1 VSTIGIGAASSGEG
15 DSVSGFGSGVCSS
28 VGGRSAGGNVGS
40 AGSELELC
48 RSVLLF
54 ADGVAC
60 DARNGAAAIGLA
72 GSAEIG
78 SIETRFAALGST
90 EIGLK
95 SFDGSIDGSSTFG
108 FVFFLG
114 LN

>member
-1 VSTIGIGAASSGEG
+1 M
-15 DSVSGFGSGVCSS
+15 
-28 VGGRSAGGNVGS
+28 
-40 AGSELELC
+40 LW
-48 RSVLLF
+48 F

-60 DARNGAAAIGLA
+60 DARNGAASIGLA

-78 SIETRFAALGST
+78 SIETGVAGLGST

-95 SFDGSIDGSSTFG
+95 SFDGLIGGSSTFG